1 MQQTQELEINN
12 NNSQVNESQ
21 LEDRQRGSS
30 LLQEKR
36 DDEMQNEVDHGK
48 IEIDSSSNS
57 EAATTV
63 IVSNVDEAQI
73 ADDQDNVDQQTGEDV
88 SEGIIQQRELREL
101 ETVNSLDIVAHPPY
115 SLRTSE
121 RESDGGVPLTPIYTG
136 REKSIITCVLC
147 CQPAIYR
154 GGGDSNGRWQKA
166 RER

>member
-63 IVSNVDEAQI
+63 IASTRAQ
-73 ADDQDNVDQQTGEDV
+73 N
-88 SEGIIQQRELREL
+88 SSKPMRCKPLRPSPVL
-101 ETVNSLDIVAHPPY
+101 PPPET
-115 SLRTSE
+115 
-121 RESDGGVPLTPIYTG
+121 
-136 REKSIITCVLC
+136 K
-147 CQPAIYR
+147 
-154 GGGDSNGRWQKA
+154 
-166 RER
+166 